1 MDQSSSG
8 LQPGEAP
15 LSRRALREAAEQAA
29 RRPSRTRREATAPRP
44 AAASTNRTVAADS
57 KVVANAERKALT
69 DRTALTNRRTGTA
82 RAASDNRQPTA
93 MSPVH
98 RWIPRAAVLTSLAVA
113 TIALPLSAGAGS
125 GASTTLLSSAPPETP
140 AAPVGPS
147 TLEIVANG
155 VGDAAPPPSLA
166 QAVPEDQRA
175 VQAASRSEERTPLPG
190 CDSSVQPA
198 GTNGN
203 LSKSGLCELWGTGNY
218 LRPDAAVAMAALNEA
233 YVAAYGVN
241 MCITDSYR
249 TLSSQYTLKS
259 AKGGMAATPGKSEH
273 GWGLAVDFC
282 PETYQNTA
290 KWKWLKANAPKYGWD
305 NPAWARPGGS
315 GATEP
320 WHWEYTE
327 GVESRG

>member
-1 MDQSSSG
+1 MDQSSG
-8 LQPGEAP
+8 LQSGDAP

-29 RRPSRTRREATAPRP
+29 RRPSRTRRETPARTSTLSSRP
-44 AAASTNRTVAADS
+44 AASARPSTSARPSASAGRQ
-57 KVVANAERKALT
+57 
-69 DRTALTNRRTGTA
+69 
-82 RAASDNRQPTA
+82 ASSL
-93 MSPVH
+93 SPAH

-113 TIALPLSAGAGS
+113 TIALPLSAGAGN
-125 GASTTLLSSAPPETP
+125 GAATTLLTSADDAP

-155 VGDAAPPPSLA
+155 VGDVTPPPSLA
-166 QAVPEDQRA
+166 QAVPEEQRA
-175 VQAASRSEERTPLPG
+175 VQAASRSEGRSPLPG
-190 CDSSVQPA
+190 CDSAVQAA

-203 LSKSGLCELWGTGNY
+203 LSKSTLCELWGTGNY
-218 LRPDAAVAMAALNEA
+218 LRADAAVAMAALNEA
-233 YVAAYGVN
+233 YVSAYGVN

-249 TLSSQYTLKS
+249 TLSSQYSLKS
-259 AKGGMAATPGKSEH
+259 TKGGLAATPGKSEH

-282 PETYQNTA
+282 PETYQSTA
-290 KWKWLKANAPKYGWD
+290 KWKWLKANAPLFGWD